1 MEYRFKDS
9 LFLYVVEGNDDENK
23 LRQLG
28 VKHIVKT
35 NGKFIRKEVISF
47 LKLAQEKRDLI
58 LLLDPDGPG
67 REITKKMNV
76 YINLEKGIKEE
87 KDEALLKEVLV
98 MFSNSMNEK
107 LEMVNRYYLKDQL

>member
-1 MEYRFKDS
+1 MINLNDIFKINNKEYITID
-9 LFLYVVEGNDDENK
+9 K
-23 LRQLG
+23 LDYKGKNYILVSELG
-28 VKHIVKT
+28 Y
-35 NGKFIRKEVISF
+35 
-47 LKLAQEKRDLI
+47 
-58 LLLDPDGPG
+58 G

-87 KDEALLKEVLV
+87 KDETLLKEVLV

>member
-1 MEYRFKDS
+1 
-9 LFLYVVEGNDDENK
+9 
-23 LRQLG
+23 
-28 VKHIVKT
+28 
-35 NGKFIRKEVISF
+35 
-47 LKLAQEKRDLI
+47 
-58 LLLDPDGPG
+58 
-67 REITKKMNV
+67 MNV